1 MRIRVGKNEAI
12 YAHLANEHPELL
24 EDEYFRPHDTAVISV
39 PQRAPDGAILRT
51 ESALQLLK
59 RVAKITSEWVKPGH
73 RTGQNTHNVSATIS
87 VKDAEWVDV
96 GEWMWENRDI
106 YNGLSVLPYDGGS
119 YKQPPF
125 EDCSKETYEAMLNS
139 LNRVD
144 LTQVKE
150 NDDNTNLSG
159 ELACAGGTCEIF

>member
-1 MRIRVGKNEAI
+1 
-12 YAHLANEHPELL
+12 
-24 EDEYFRPHDTAVISV
+24 
-39 PQRAPDGAILRT
+39 
-51 ESALQLLK
+51 
-59 RVAKITSEWVKPGH
+59 
-73 RTGQNTHNVSATIS
+73 
-87 VKDAEWVDV
+87 
-96 GEWMWENRDI
+96 MWENRDI